1 MISDEELKQFADIC
15 PESYMQTLKP
25 VLEQANISVGDE
37 FDGFKKIQ
45 EIAQEL
51 LQRREAERKANSWD
65 DGSDWAVARRLARPS
80 PAWIHYDEK
89 AHKAILDGKIF
100 LDTLEERPK

>member
-65 DGSDWAVARRLARPS
+65 DAPSDATHRAVRR
-80 PAWIHYDEK
+80 EK
-89 AHKAILDGKIF
+89 YIYYNACEIAYMEDCNIRTDK
-100 LDTLEERPK
+100 LEERPK

>member
-1 MISDEELKQFADIC
+1 MISDEKLKALAEVAAENVEKDEQTSGLMRQSLVHELCA
-15 PESYMQTLKP
+15 
-25 VLEQANISVGDE
+25 
-37 FDGFKKIQ
+37 
-45 EIAQEL
+45 EL
-51 LQRREAERKANSWD
+51 IQRREAERKANSWD

>member
-51 LQRREAERKANSWD
+51 LQRREAEKKTDAFMDSQYIAGARMGWNCGVENKAVNFLAAIKSRRKEI
-65 DGSDWAVARRLARPS
+65 VEAR
-80 PAWIHYDEK
+80 HD
-89 AHKAILDGKIF
+89 
-100 LDTLEERPK
+100 